1 MDTDDIVGRTARG
14 SIASA
19 TGGRL
24 PTFLLIGAMKTGT
37 TSLYHYLRAHPQVF
51 MPELKEVM
59 FFDARHR
66 WDRGLEWYADQF
78 APADPDA
85 VALGEAST
93 SYTKFPVVQGVP
105 ERIASVIPDV
115 RLIYIVRDPIERM
128 RSHYLYALSRGKES
142 RPIERAF
149 EEDPSYLDISRYA
162 MQLGRYEPYFPREQL
177 LLLESRDLK
186 HRRAE
191 TLRSVFGFIGVDETF
206 VPRVIDR
213 EFYRSDERRMP
224 GAYAPALR
232 RVPGL
237 RALTRRAPER
247 LRAFARRAGSERVDV
262 GRGEI
267 SDALRQRLEDALRDD
282 VRRLRPYMP
291 PGFDGWGLL
300 D

>member
-1 MDTDDIVGRTARG
+1 MTGDGRTQERTHDR
-14 SIASA
+14 SA
-19 TGGRL
+19 QGDRRL

-51 MPELKEVM
+51 MPDLKEVM
-59 FFDARHR
+59 FFDPRHR
-66 WDRGLEWYADQF
+66 WDRGLAWYAEQF
-78 APADPDA
+78 APAPPDA

-105 ERIASVIPDV
+105 GRIASVLPNV

-142 RPIERAF
+142 RPIEQAF
-149 EEDPSYLDISRYA
+149 GEDRSYLDISRYA
-162 MQLGRYEPYFPREQL
+162 MQLERYEPYFRRDQL

-191 TLRSVFGFIGVDETF
+191 TLRLVYRFIGVDDTF
-206 VPRVIDR
+206 VPGLIDR

-224 GAYAPALR
+224 SAYTPTLR
-232 RVPGL
+232 KMPRL
-237 RALTRRAPER
+237 RALSRRLPEGV
-247 LRAFARRAGSERVDV
+247 RAMARSAGSERVDV
-262 GRGEI
+262 ERGRI
-267 SDALRQRLEDALRDD
+267 SDALRSRLEDELRDD
-282 VRRLRPYMP
+282 VRRLSGYLP
-291 PGFDGWGLL
+291 PDFDGWGLL